1 MPPATRLHGSQQS
14 ARRRCPSA
22 DAGVVRAAI
31 ARWRTL
37 AGRPRR
43 GRDQRRRRLPLAE
56 AEEALGPGYWRVA
69 GAARG
74 LGVSH
79 ALLSGQE
86 PLQGQPEYVRAAAQ
100 AMLGGDEVAADEHR
114 EGEHAANL
122 DLFLVDAESAE

>member
-1 MPPATRLHGSQQS
+1 VLISPASP
-14 ARRRCPSA
+14 ARVPIKWCTFRFPKLVHISVPV
-22 DAGVVRAAI
+22 DN
-31 ARWRTL
+31 
-37 AGRPRR
+37 
-43 GRDQRRRRLPLAE
+43 
-56 AEEALGPGYWRVA
+56 WRVA

-74 LGVSH
+74 LGVSR